1 MQLTPQT
8 DEGWARFGLIVLGTL
23 VLGFS
28 ICIAQCGGTWFAGR
42 ALGDWINDCC
52 LLTTAALGAYSVGLL
67 YRGRT
72 FLAFLGLVVFTI
84 GALVNLPTL

>member
-1 MQLTPQT
+1 M
-8 DEGWARFGLIVLGTL
+8 IVLGTL